1 MEISKILSH
10 HHYELYSQETK
21 TYSSKK
27 DSGIYSIF
35 NWIIRKIALLEMN
48 GFPVE
53 TLKIDYYN
61 QEIYDLL
68 FEKKECELNFSD
80 ISDEEKIFFEEKFDT
95 TGWGLGDDVKLL
107 NFKITNK
114 IINKFFNPSKL
125 VLECYDKIIKSNN
138 IDLNNTIFVWARSTD
153 KHTETRLP
161 SVEVYLKIINSID
174 LYSKEI
180 IVQTD
185 DYRVL
190 EGFKNSEIKFKT
202 ISEIPISGTLN
213 GFHIEMSKINDDTF
227 KSKYGITKN
236 EYLLQMYC
244 LSLIAK
250 NSHKTILYP
259 GNPTTFVP
267 IIKGSLNDCFL
278 FKDDNK
284 LFQ

>member
-1 MEISKILSH
+1 MNLSDILPVYQ
-10 HHYELYSQETK
+10 YETYSQETK
-21 TYSSKK
+21 TYSLIR

-53 TLKIDYYN
+53 TLKIDYHS

-80 ISDEEKIFFEEKFDT
+80 ISNEEKIFFKEKLDF

-125 VLECYDKIIKSNN
+125 VLECYDNLIESNN

-153 KHTETRLP
+153 KCGETKLP
-161 SVEVYLKIINSID
+161 SLETYLKIINPINSSD
-174 LYSKEI
+174 KEI
-180 IVQTD
+180 LLQTD

-190 EGFKNSEIKFKT
+190 NSFKGCGLNLKT
-202 ISEIPISGTLN
+202 IKEIPTSETLR
-213 GFHIEMSKINDDTF
+213 GFHMEMCEISNDTF
-227 KSKYGITKN
+227 KSKYKITKD

-250 NSHKTILYP
+250 NSYKSILYP
-259 GNPTTFVP
+259 GNPTTYVP
-267 IIKGSLNDCFL
+267 MIKGSFDNCYL
-278 FKDDNK
+278 FKDDNQ
-284 LFQ
+284 LF

>member
-1 MEISKILSH
+1 MKLSDILSSSN
-10 HHYELYSQETK
+10 YELYSQETK
-21 TYSSKK
+21 TYTSKK
-27 DSGIYSIF
+27 HSGLYSIF

-53 TLKIDYYN
+53 TLKIDYHS

-68 FEKKECELNFSD
+68 FEKKECELDFSD
-80 ISDEEKIFFEEKFDT
+80 ISDEEKIFFKEKLDF

-125 VLECYDKIIKSNN
+125 VLECYDNLIESNN

-153 KHTETRLP
+153 KCSETKLP
-161 SVEVYLKIINSID
+161 NVEDYLKVINSIN
-174 LYSKEI
+174 LSNKEI
-180 IVQTD
+180 LLQTD

-190 EGFKNSEIKFKT
+190 SGFNGCNLNLKT
-202 ISEIPISGTLN
+202 IKEIPISGTLK
-213 GFHIEMSKINDDTF
+213 GFHNEMNEIGNYSF
-227 KSKYGITKN
+227 ESKYKITKD

-250 NSHKTILYP
+250 NSYKSILYP
-259 GNPTTFVP
+259 GNPTTYVP
-267 IIKGSLNDCFL
+267 MIKGSFNDCYL
-278 FKDDNK
+278 FKDDNQ
-284 LFQ
+284 LF

>member
-1 MEISKILSH
+1 MNLSDILPVYQ
-10 HHYELYSQETK
+10 YETYSQETK
-21 TYSSKK
+21 TYSSIR

-53 TLKIDYYN
+53 TLKIDYHS

-80 ISDEEKIFFEEKFDT
+80 ISDEEKIFFKEKLDF

-125 VLECYDKIIKSNN
+125 VLECYDNLIKSNN

-153 KHTETRLP
+153 KSGETRLP
-161 SVEVYLKIINSID
+161 NVEDYLKVINSIN
-174 LYSKEI
+174 LSNKEI
-180 IVQTD
+180 LLQTD

-190 EGFKNSEIKFKT
+190 SGFNGCNLNLKT
-202 ISEIPISGTLN
+202 IKEIPISGTLK
-213 GFHIEMSKINDDTF
+213 GFHIEMNEIGNDSF
-227 KSKYGITKN
+227 KSKYKITKD

-250 NSHKTILYP
+250 NSYKSILYP
-259 GNPTTFVP
+259 GNPTTYVP
-267 IIKGSLNDCFL
+267 MIKGSFDDCYL
-278 FKDDNK
+278 FKDENQ
-284 LFQ
+284 LF

>member
-1 MEISKILSH
+1 MDLSNIIASH
-10 HHYELYSQETK
+10 SIEVYCQETK
-21 TYSSKK
+21 TYTLKK
-27 DSGIYSIF
+27 DSGLYSIL
-35 NWIIRKIALLEMN
+35 NWMIRKIALLELN
-48 GFPVE
+48 NFPIE
-53 TLKIDYYN
+53 FLKIDYFG
-61 QEIYDLL
+61 QDIYELL
-68 FEKKECELNFSD
+68 FEKKEIKIDFSS
-80 ISDEEKIFFEEKFDT
+80 ISNEEKKFFEDVLT
-95 TGWGLGDDVKLL
+95 TTAWGLGDDIKSL
-107 NFKITNK
+107 NFNITNQV
-114 IINKFFNPSKL
+114 INKFFNPSKS
-125 VLECYDKIIKSNN
+125 VLQYYESIIKSNN

-161 SVEVYLKIINSID
+161 SVEAYLNIINSID
-174 LYSKEI
+174 LSSKEI

-190 EGFKNSEIKFKT
+190 EEFKNSEIKFRT

-213 GFHIEMSKINDDTF
+213 GFHIEMSQINDDTF

-259 GNPTTFVP
+259 GNPTTYVP

>member
-1 MEISKILSH
+1 MELSKILSH
-10 HHYELYSQETK
+10 HKYELYSQETK
-21 TYSSKK
+21 TYLSKK

-35 NWIIRKIALLEMN
+35 NFIIRKIALLEMN

-80 ISDEEKIFFEEKFDT
+80 ISDEEKIFFEEKLDT

-125 VLECYDKIIKSNN
+125 VLECYDKIIESNN

-153 KHTETRLP
+153 KCGETRIP
-161 SVEVYLKIINSID
+161 SVEEYLKIINSIN
-174 LYSKEI
+174 SSNKEI
-180 IVQTD
+180 LLQTD

-190 EGFKNSEIKFKT
+190 NNFKGCNLNLKT
-202 ISEIPISGTLN
+202 IKEIPTSETLR
-213 GFHIEMSKINDDTF
+213 GFHIEMSEIGNEAF
-227 KSKYGITKN
+227 RSKYKITKD

-250 NSHKTILYP
+250 NSYKSILYP
-259 GNPTTFVP
+259 GNPTTYVP
-267 IIKGSLNDCFL
+267 MIKGSFNDCYL
-278 FKDDNK
+278 FKDDNQ
-284 LFQ
+284 LF

>member
-35 NWIIRKIALLEMN
+35 NFIIRKIALLEMN

-53 TLKIDYYN
+53 NLNIDYHN
-61 QEIYDLL
+61 QEIYNLL
-68 FEKKECELNFSD
+68 FEKKEGNIDLSD
-80 ISDEEKIFFEEKFDT
+80 ISDEEKIFFEEKLDT
-95 TGWGLGDDVKLL
+95 TGWGLGEDVKLL

-125 VLECYDKIIKSNN
+125 VLECYDKLIESNN
-138 IDLNNTIFVWARSTD
+138 IELNNTIFVWARSTD
-153 KHTETRLP
+153 KGGETKIP
-161 SVEVYLKIINSID
+161 SVEKYLKIINSIN
-174 LYSKEI
+174 SSNKEI
-180 IVQTD
+180 LLQTD

-190 EGFKNSEIKFKT
+190 NDFKGCNLNLKT
-202 ISEIPISGTLN
+202 IKEIPFSQTLR
-213 GFHIEMSKINDDTF
+213 GFHIEMSEIGNDIFRSKYKINKD
-227 KSKYGITKN
+227 

-250 NSHKTILYP
+250 NSYKSILYP
-259 GNPTTFVP
+259 GNPTTYVP
-267 IIKGSLNDCFL
+267 MIKGSFDDCYL
-278 FKDDNK
+278 FKDDNE
-284 LFQ
+284 LF